1 MSLCWRIHGIH
12 LFIFGRWRTDEAVV
26 AFIGLAG
33 NGIGSLLISRM
44 LPNFESRASFTRVTF
59 SLALSLSSE
68 SKSVPISRL
77 LIEIIAN
84 KWELEWELAKIAFV
98 EEEKVSPHSISFT
111 FRRWVALARGLAA
124 YGEAE
129 K

>member
-84 KWELEWELAKIAFV
+84 KWELARIAFV